1 MTETGGPNP
10 HGSKLVG
17 PLPLARGA
25 QNYFLGEMK
34 DSSSVGA
41 LSMIYYC
48 LFPGFQRNSTTS
60 LPRSNSRLLNRS
72 PVLSAACFRTHYVAA
87 ASFVFFASLSTTGVD
102 YRRPLLRRLEDAGFK
117 QGLLDGREEAST
129 ERLTA
134 IGAVLGLA
142 VATLT
147 TRSDFWPELKSF
159 EGRFLPP
166 KIVPMGLGTICLF
179 AGGLNAVGLLFQHGG
194 FFRQ

>member
-17 PLPLARGA
+17 PLPVARGA

-48 LFPGFQRNSTTS
+48 LFPGFQQNSTTS
-60 LPRSNSRLLNRS
+60 LPRSNSRPLASSL
-72 PVLSAACFRTHYVAA
+72 VHSAAFFRMPYVAA

-102 YRRPLLRRLEDAGFK
+102 YRRPLLRRLKDAGFK

-147 TRSDFWPELKSF
+147 TRSDFWPDLKGF
-159 EGRFLPP
+159 GGRFLPP